1 MLQNITPGQ
10 LACIEEI
17 ARRIYHQTF
26 PLLTQ
31 DRIYFNDRSLV
42 LRKLF
47 SLRVSFR
54 RKVATLVRY
63 HRMMS
68 RFRGTYYLEATIQD
82 QFDVNENPRP
92 LEVVV
97 YTFKHDC
104 LYLAIDHVLTRAKS
118 LF

>member
-10 LACIEEI
+10 FACIEEI

-31 DRIYFNDRSLV
+31 DRVYFNDRSLV
-42 LRKLF
+42 QRKLF

-68 RFRGTYYLEATIQD
+68 RLLRTYYLEATIQD
-82 QFDVNENPRP
+82 QIRCQRE
-92 LEVVV
+92 
-97 YTFKHDC
+97 
-104 LYLAIDHVLTRAKS
+104 S
-118 LF
+118 